1 MDFKSF
7 CSQLFGKM
15 FAYNTAWMKKSE
27 DLTQEGRYTCDDI
40 FDFYITSNAQS
51 LLLSLWRDLPVSV
64 GICFNARCILE
75 GLALKRLCAE
85 KDFPP
90 FQKELLQFQYAVIE
104 KRCYKKFEDISEIIQ
119 PPDNEKQQQTIGK
132 FTQMIC
138 DNLGESTVND
148 ILKSNIPFLC
158 DPKVTYHGIIR
169 QELGRDASILYA
181 LLSQQIHPSTYE
193 KIPESVSKILNESIG
208 DVLALIEKEYST
220 LPDRHESLVDWWNL
234 VMSADASR
242 EYNSIMQ
249 EETRILYGVKD
260 VFDSTFGKDCY
271 VSNVIRT
278 LALLLIEQTD
288 DKLFGLCEQ
297 VKAKWKT
304 LLELFSSFRYEYN
317 KGIAKGYYVL
327 MREHFRVKLLS
338 NMELECSS
346 EKAYAIY
353 SELYPQGCCSKDKFD
368 RLFRK
373 TTGYTINETGRLT
386 SLTQMVSDYIAVF
399 ENNKA
404 PLDWKEVMRL
414 DYVESQMMSHANGY
428 MWFANSGAW
437 NDIDNI
443 IRGTDLGILQMLEN
457 IKAVFTIQRDIE
469 NDKRYRCVINVTRNS
484 IKKLELLFDR
494 KNEILLYAPKINL

>member
-1 MDFKSF
+1 MEFKSF
-7 CSQLFGKM
+7 CSQLFGKL
-15 FAYNTAWMKKSE
+15 FVYNTAWMKKSE
-27 DLTQEGRYTCDDI
+27 DLTQEGQYTCNDI

-51 LLLSLWRDLPVSV
+51 LLLSLWRDLPVSA

-85 KDFPP
+85 KDFPL
-90 FQKELLQFQYAVIE
+90 FQKKLLQFQYAVLE
-104 KRCYKKFEDISEIIQ
+104 KHCYKKFEDISEMIQ
-119 PPDNEKQQQTIGK
+119 PPDDEEQRRTIGK
-132 FTQMIC
+132 FTQIIR
-138 DNLGESTVND
+138 DNLGEGTVND

-158 DPKVTYHGIIR
+158 DPEVTYHGIIR
-169 QELGRDASILYA
+169 QELGSDASVLYA
-181 LLSQQIHPSTYE
+181 LFSQQIHPSAYE
-193 KIPESVSKILNESIG
+193 KIPESVSKILNEGIG
-208 DVLALIEKEYST
+208 NVLALIEKEYST
-220 LPDRHESLVDWWNL
+220 LPDRQETLVDRWNL
-234 VMSADASR
+234 VMSADVAR
-242 EYNSIMQ
+242 EYNSIIQ

-260 VFDSTFGKDCY
+260 VFDRTFGEDCY
-271 VSNVIRT
+271 VSHVIRT
-278 LALLLIEQTD
+278 LSLLLIEQTG

-317 KGIAKGYYVL
+317 KGIAKGYYAL

-353 SELYPQGCCSKDKFD
+353 SELYPQGCSKDKFD

-404 PLDWKEVMRL
+404 SLDWKEVMRL

-437 NDIDNI
+437 RDIDNI
-443 IRGTDLGILQMLEN
+443 IRGTDLGILQMLER
-457 IKAVFTIQRDIE
+457 IKVVFLTQRDIE
-469 NDKRYRCVINVTRNS
+469 KDNRYRRVINVTRNS
-484 IKKLELLFDR
+484 IKKVKILAER
-494 KNEILLYAPKINL
+494 KNEILLYAPQINL

>member
-1 MDFKSF
+1 MEFKSF
-7 CSQLFGKM
+7 CSQLFGKL
-15 FAYNTAWMKKSE
+15 FAYNTALRKKSE
-27 DLTQEGRYTCDDI
+27 DLTQEGNYTCNDI

-51 LLLSLWRDLPVSV
+51 LLLSLWRGLPGSV
-64 GICFNARCILE
+64 GICFNARCVLE
-75 GLALKRLCAE
+75 GLALKRLCSK

-90 FQKELLQFQYAVIE
+90 FQKKLLQFQYAVLE
-104 KRCYKKFEDISEIIQ
+104 RRCYKKFEDITEIIQ
-119 PPDNEKQQQTIGK
+119 PPDNEKQRQTIEK
-132 FTQMIC
+132 FTQIIR
-138 DNLGESTVND
+138 DNLGEGNVND

-158 DPKVTYHGIIR
+158 DPKVTYHEMIR
-169 QELGRDASILYA
+169 QELGSDASILYA
-181 LLSQQIHPSTYE
+181 LFSQQIHPSTYE
-193 KIPESVSKILNESIG
+193 IIPESVFKILNDGLG
-208 DVLALIEKEYST
+208 DILALIEKEYST
-220 LPDRHESLVDWWNL
+220 LPDGQESLVDWWNL
-234 VMSADASR
+234 VMSADVSR

-260 VFDSTFGKDCY
+260 VFDSTFGEGCY
-271 VSNVIRT
+271 VSHVIRT
-278 LALLLIEQTD
+278 LTLLLIEQAG
-288 DKLFGLCEQ
+288 DKLLGLCEQ

-317 KGIAKGYYVL
+317 KGMAKEYYDL

-338 NMELECSS
+338 NMEMECST

-353 SELYPQGCCSKDKFD
+353 SELYPKGCSKEKFD

-437 NDIDNI
+437 NDINNI
-443 IRGTDLGILQMLEN
+443 ICGTDLGILQMLEN
-457 IKAVFTIQRDIE
+457 IKTVFTIQRDIE
-469 NDKRYRCVINVTRNS
+469 NDKRYRRVINVTRNS
-484 IKKLELLFDR
+484 IKKLEPLADR
-494 KNEILLYAPKINL
+494 KHEIMFYAPQINF